1 MGRVWE
7 LEPRLFLI
15 WNLSKRNMAQQ
26 CPHESLLHYRAWGG
40 GRIRAQKWYLR
51 YTVSLP
57 PLPPRTL
64 HWPFVTET
72 AFSTNLLP
80 EQQTRS
86 KAHFNFC
93 SSRSTVLLRNSK
105 IVLGRPSEMQEP
117 ERSWTTHS
125 QDFMLSFI
133 SQSNFL
139 IFIGFGLFLSFRI
152 LSLLTFVW
160 LWVFYCFSSFFREK
174 VFWRVTGS
182 E

>member
-133 SQSNFL
+133 SQLNFL
-139 IFIGFGLFLSFRI
+139 IFYWVWFV
-152 LSLLTFVW
+152 SLLQNSK
-160 LWVFYCFSSFFREK
+160 SSNIC
-174 VFWRVTGS
+174 VTLGLLLLLFIFQRKS
-182 E
+182 ILESNW